1 MNPVFPM
8 VSQLVLNN
16 MHKLMSTTLFVCQL
30 DASKLDY
37 NWRFLVEFFATF
49 APVGVPSLAKF
60 KAWFI
65 GHKNSMECQAC
76 QTCFFFPALCHD
88 WKAVFY
94 ICAQRYGFFPP
105 KTVKKSI
112 KVSWS
117 MHSVMPNAI
126 CFACVD
132 YINKIDNSIGDLLQA
147 WAGLTAGIARSL
159 AVHALGLA
167 SRSEGSRLV

>member
-60 KAWFI
+60 KAWFF
-65 GHKNSMECQAC
+65 GHKNSIH
-76 QTCFFFPALCHD
+76 P
-88 WKAVFY
+88 V
-94 ICAQRYGFFPP
+94 
-105 KTVKKSI
+105 
-112 KVSWS
+112 
-117 MHSVMPNAI
+117 
-126 CFACVD
+126 
-132 YINKIDNSIGDLLQA
+132 
-147 WAGLTAGIARSL
+147 
-159 AVHALGLA
+159 
-167 SRSEGSRLV
+167 RLVSFSQLRAMIGRRSSTSAHNGMDFSLRKL